1 MITLIKQMELLAQ
14 LSIQYQYR
22 LQEQD
27 AGWYEWFKAHD
38 SAVPLATLIHL
49 KMVEFPKNGMKK
61 MESALLIR
69 KAFFDLCDT
78 LEIER
83 GRKHL
88 SIQDMFRNSP
98 NDTLAELE
106 EDVISWGESS
116 GIS

>member
-1 MITLIKQMELLAQ
+1 MITIEKQIELLAQ
-14 LSIQYQYR
+14 LSVQYQYR

-38 SAVPLATLIHL
+38 IALPLATLIYL
-49 KMVEFPKNGMKK
+49 KYATLPKEYLKS
-61 MESALLIR
+61 MEGSILIR
-69 KAFFDLCDT
+69 RAFFDLCDT

-88 SIQDMFRNSP
+88 SILDMFRNSP
-98 NDTLAELE
+98 NDTLAEFE
-106 EDVISWGESS
+106 DDVISWGQPS

>member
-27 AGWYEWFKAHD
+27 EGWYEWFKAHD
-38 SAVPLATLIHL
+38 SAVPLACLIYL
-49 KMVEFPKNGMKK
+49 KLVEFPRNGMKK
-61 MESALLIR
+61 MEATLLIR

-106 EDVISWGESS
+106 EDTISWGQSN
-116 GIS
+116 G

>member
-1 MITLIKQMELLAQ
+1 MITLEKQIELLAQ

-27 AGWYEWFKAHD
+27 EGWYEFFRSHD
-38 SAVPLATLIHL
+38 SAIPLAALIYI
-49 KMVEFPKNGMKK
+49 KIAEFPNPAMKK
-61 MESALLIR
+61 MEAEMLIR
-69 KAFFDLCDT
+69 LAFFDLCDT

-88 SIQDMFRNSP
+88 SILDMFRNSP

-106 EDVISWGESS
+106 EDVISWGQSS
-116 GIS
+116 GVS

>member
-1 MITLIKQMELLAQ
+1 ME
-14 LSIQYQYR
+14 
-22 LQEQD
+22 
-27 AGWYEWFKAHD
+27 
-38 SAVPLATLIHL
+38 AT
-49 KMVEFPKNGMKK
+49 
-61 MESALLIR
+61 LLIR

-106 EDVISWGESS
+106 EDAISWGQSN
-116 GIS
+116 G

>member
-1 MITLIKQMELLAQ
+1 MITLEKQIELLAQ
-14 LSIQYQYR
+14 LSVQYQYR

-38 SAVPLATLIHL
+38 SACPLATLIYL
-49 KMVEFPKNGMKK
+49 KMASLPKDISRS
-61 MESALLIR
+61 MEGAILIR
-69 KAFFDLCDT
+69 RAFFDLCDT

-88 SIQDMFRNSP
+88 SILDMFRNSA
-98 NDTLAELE
+98 NDTLAEFE
-106 EDVISWGESS
+106 DDVISWGQSS

>member
-1 MITLIKQMELLAQ
+1 MITLEKQIELLAQ
-14 LSIQYQYR
+14 FSIQYQYR

-27 AGWYEWFKAHD
+27 EGWYEFFRSHD
-38 SAVPLATLIHL
+38 SAIPLAALIYL
-49 KMVEFPKNGMKK
+49 KLAEFSKDNLKN
-61 MESALLIR
+61 MEGAILIR
-69 KAFFDLCDT
+69 RAFFDLCDT

-106 EDVISWGESS
+106 EDFISWGQA
-116 GIS
+116 

>member
-1 MITLIKQMELLAQ
+1 MITLEKQIELLAQ
-14 LSIQYQYR
+14 LSVQYQYR

-27 AGWYEWFKAHD
+27 SGWYEWFKAHD
-38 SAVPLATLIHL
+38 SALPLATLIYL
-49 KMVEFPKNGMKK
+49 KLAVLPKDYLKN
-61 MESALLIR
+61 MEGSILIR
-69 KAFFDLCDT
+69 RAFFDLCDT

-106 EDVISWGESS
+106 EDVISWGQSV
-116 GIS
+116 

>member
-1 MITLIKQMELLAQ
+1 MITLEKQIELLAQ

-27 AGWYEWFKAHD
+27 EGWYEWFKAHD
-38 SAVPLATLIHL
+38 SAVPLATLVYL
-49 KMVEFPKNGMKK
+49 KMAVLPKDYLKN
-61 MESALLIR
+61 MEGTILIR
-69 KAFFDLCDT
+69 RAFFDLCDT

-88 SIQDMFRNSP
+88 SILDMFRNSP

-116 GIS
+116 GVS